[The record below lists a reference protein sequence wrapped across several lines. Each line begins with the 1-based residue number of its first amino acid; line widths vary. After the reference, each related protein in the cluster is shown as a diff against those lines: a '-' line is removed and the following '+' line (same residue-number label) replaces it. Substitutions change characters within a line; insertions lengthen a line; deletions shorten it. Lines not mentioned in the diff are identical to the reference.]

1 MKLHRL
7 AALALSIA
15 LLGLGACQK
24 SDKQEKVLATVNGQ
38 TITDA
43 EFQQYLQLRPHREPI
58 TDAAQQ
64 KKVLDEMVDRVLI
77 AQRAESNG
85 IEKDPEVQG
94 LLRRVRENVLV
105 QSMIHKALKENPI
118 TDDEVKQRFDREVA
132 ATHKTEYLV
141 RHILTK
147 NEDEAKEVI
156 SQIQSKKANFATLA
170 KQKSI
175 DVQSGNNG
183 GSLGWINQGMVVPEF
198 FDSVTHL
205 QKGAMSAA
213 PVKTEFG
220 WHVIKVE
227 DTRPAKIPTFEEFMA
242 DRQAKSS
249 FYRKLQDERIENLVK
264 ELRTKAKVE
273 IKNQ

>member
-1 MKLHRL
+1 MKLYRM
-7 AALALSIA
+7 AALVLSIA

-24 SDKQEKVLATVNGQ
+24 SDKQEKALATVNGQ
-38 TITDA
+38 TITDT

-64 KKVLDEMVDRVLI
+64 KKVLDEMIDRVLI
-77 AQRAESNG
+77 AQRAESSG
-85 IEKDPEVQG
+85 VEKDPEVQS
-94 LLRRVRENVLV
+94 LLKRVRENVLV

-132 ATHKTEYLV
+132 ATNKTEYLV

-147 NEDEAKEVI
+147 NEDEAKDVI
-156 SQIQSKKANFATLA
+156 REIQSKKANFATVA

-205 QKGAMSAA
+205 QKGAMSTT

-227 DTRPAKIPTFEEFMA
+227 DTRAAKIPTFDEFMA
-242 DRQAKSS
+242 NPQAKSN

-264 ELRTKAKVE
+264 DLRTKAKIE
-273 IKNQ
+273 IKNE